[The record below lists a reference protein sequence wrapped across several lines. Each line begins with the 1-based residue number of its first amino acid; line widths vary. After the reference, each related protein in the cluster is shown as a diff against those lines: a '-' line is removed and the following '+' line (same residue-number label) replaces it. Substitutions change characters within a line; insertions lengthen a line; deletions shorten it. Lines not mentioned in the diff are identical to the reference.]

1 MAEGTKGATALCG
14 MSAKGIA
21 ATLAGV
27 VSAEITSKEDRMIIC
42 RYLSKQSN
50 RATYLIRNLPK

>member
-1 MAEGTKGATALCG
+1 MVDGTNGATALCG
-14 MSAKGIA
+14 VSANGIA

-27 VSAEITSKEDRMIIC
+27 VSAEINRKEDRMITC